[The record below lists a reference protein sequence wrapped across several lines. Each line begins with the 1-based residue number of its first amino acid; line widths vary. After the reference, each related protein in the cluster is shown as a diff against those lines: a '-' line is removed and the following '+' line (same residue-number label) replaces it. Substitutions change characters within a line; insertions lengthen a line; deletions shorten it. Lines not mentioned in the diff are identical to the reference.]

1 MKKILLIVFVLLFQI
16 SFSKPITEVEKLA
29 ATCKVWGFLKY
40 YHPNVADGSKNWD
53 EQLFQI
59 LPQIEKVQTTEEF
72 SKVIEKWINSLGEIK
87 SYKAVKSV
95 KYRDYFDK
103 NFDLSWISNNE
114 IFSKDLS
121 KKLKFIENN
130 RIQTKQFYIEFTE
143 DDEKG
148 VFEEITNEISYPD
161 FVWTNKNLRILTL
174 FRYWNY
180 VEYFFPY
187 KYQTDQHWDKTLTEM
202 LPKFINTESEVDFHM
217 AMKEL
222 IVKLGDSHAFFGTRV
237 LYLYFFGDKFVPFE
251 TKIID
256 DKAIVISLKND
267 SLSKLNDIRIADVIT
282 KVDGREIA
290 EILKEKIK
298 YIEGSNTSTVL
309 RNSNTAIFN
318 GKSKNAEIEY
328 IRDGKTA
335 VKSIN
340 RYIYLDMKVKSVSV
354 NKEKWKIL
362 EDNIGYVNFT
372 SLMHNDIPALIE
384 NLKDTKALIFDNRCY
399 PNGIMS
405 TIANWINSESKDF
418 ARFTYPDITYPGKF
432 YWSKNFDIGSE
443 NPNHYKGKVIVLV
456 DENTQSHAEFTAMS
470 LKTAPDVTI
479 IGSQTAGA
487 DGNVC
492 NFQIIKGFYTS
503 FSGLG
508 VFYPNKKETQRI
520 GIVPDIEV
528 KPTISGIQQG
538 RDEILERAVLFVKNG
553 K

>member
-1 MKKILLIVFVLLFQI
+1 MKKILLIVFVLLFQV

-40 YHPNVADGSKNWD
+40 YHPNVADGSKNLD

-72 SKVIEKWINSLGEIK
+72 SKVMEKWIVSLGEIK
-87 SYKAVKSV
+87 AYKAVESTKN
-95 KYRDYFDK
+95 KDYFDK
-103 NFDLSWISNNE
+103 NFDLSWLSNKE
-114 IFSKDLS
+114 LFSKSLS
-121 KKLKFIENN
+121 KKLKFIEEN
-130 RIQTKQFYIEFTE
+130 RVQNKQFYIQFTE

-148 VFEEITNEISYPD
+148 VVEEISNEISYPD

-174 FRYWNY
+174 FSYWNY

-187 KYQTDQHWDKTLTEM
+187 KYQMDQHWDKTLTEM
-202 LPKFINTESEVDFHM
+202 LPKFVTPKSEVDFHL

-222 IVKLGDSHAFFGTRV
+222 IVKLDDSHGFFGTKV
-237 LYLYFFGDKFVPFE
+237 LYLDFFGIKFVPFE

-267 SLSKLNDIRIADVIT
+267 SLAKLNDIRIGDVIT
-282 KVDGREIA
+282 KVEGKTIA

-298 YIEGSNTSTVL
+298 YIEGSNTPTVL
-309 RNSNTAIFN
+309 RNSNTAVFN
-318 GKSKNAEIEY
+318 GNSKNAEIEY
-328 IRDGKTA
+328 IRDGKTDL
-335 VKSIN
+335 KSIN
-340 RYIYLDMKVKSVSV
+340 RYVYLDMKIKPVK
-354 NKEKWKIL
+354 KEKWKVL

-372 SLMHNDIPALIE
+372 SLMHDDIPALIE
-384 NLKDTKALIFDNRCY
+384 NLKDTKAVIFDNRCY

-405 TIANWINSESKDF
+405 AIAEWINSQSKDF

-492 NFQIIKGFYTS
+492 SFQVMKGFYTA
-503 FSGLG
+503 FSGIG
-508 VFYPNKKETQRI
+508 VFYPNKTETQRI

-528 KPTISGIQQG
+528 KPTILGIQQG
-538 RDEILERAVLFVKNG
+538 RDEILERAVLFAKNG